1 MTKERRDVAKSEL
14 GMIMGMSSREYHRE
28 YQRKYRRER
37 HDKCIAISRAY
48 RQRKAAERGP
58 ITATCAVCG
67 KTFVK
72 TGHFQVCCSSE
83 CARLRKNEKER
94 MTRVRAP
101 RPRHSAPITAVCPVC
116 GKTFTKSCNHQKY
129 CSKRCKNEV
138 WNPERNLPKMKRT
151 CPICGKEFE
160 TARSDKVFCSKAC
173 YKAARH
179 RERQPVERVCVFCG
193 KAFKSMSRTAKYCST
208 VCSSRFRKG
217 YATLADFE
225 KAQAERKAAHNKQY
239 ERDRNGLT
247 LAQIQEVIAA
257 QDGDPSLLFGR
268 SQSWTKAQRK
278 YAQKRYEE
286 NHGLFSQTWN
296 P

>member
-1 MTKERRDVAKSEL
+1 MTKERRDLAKSEL

-28 YQRKYRRER
+28 YQRKYRREN
-37 HDKCIAISRAY
+37 HDKVIAISRAY

-72 TGHFQVCCSSE
+72 TGHFQVCCSAK

-94 MTRVRAP
+94 MTRVRAQ

-116 GKTFTKSCNHQKY
+116 GKTFTKNCNHQKY

-138 WNPERNLPKMKRT
+138 WNPERNLPKMENT
-151 CPICGKEFE
+151 CPVCGKVFE
-160 TARSDKVFCSKAC
+160 TARKNHVFCSNRC
-173 YKAARH
+173 YKAAH
-179 RERQPVERVCVFCG
+179 YKPVQPHNLVCVFCG
-193 KAFKSMSRTAKYCST
+193 KEFTSMNGTAKYCSKICAGRRRT
-208 VCSSRFRKG
+208 G

-225 KAQAERKAAHNKQY
+225 KARAERKSAHNKQY

-247 LAQIQEVIAA
+247 LAQIQEVINA
-257 QDGDPSLLFGR
+257 QDGDPSLLWKR

>member
-94 MTRVRAP
+94 MTRVRAQ

-116 GKTFTKSCNHQKY
+116 GK
-129 CSKRCKNEV
+129 V
-138 WNPERNLPKMKRT
+138 
-151 CPICGKEFE
+151 FE
-160 TARSDKVFCSKAC
+160 TARKFQTYCSKAC
-173 YKAARH
+173 YKAAQH
-179 RERQPVERVCVFCG
+179 RERQPVDRVCVFCG

-208 VCSSRFRKG
+208 VCSSRFCKG

-247 LAQIQEVIAA
+247 LAQIQEVINA
-257 QDGDPSLLFGR
+257 QDGDPSLLWKR
-268 SQSWTKAQRK
+268 SQSWTNAQRK

>member
-1 MTKERRDVAKSEL
+1 MTAEELRARR
-14 GMIMGMSSREYHRE
+14 RE
-28 YQRKYRRER
+28 YQRRWVAKNQEKVREARRLR
-37 HDKCIAISRAY
+37 WIAE
-48 RQRKAAERGP
+48 KAARGIPSER
-58 ITATCAVCG
+58 TCVVCG
-67 KTFVK
+67 KKFAPRGNYHVS
-72 TGHFQVCCSSE
+72 CSPE
-83 CARLRKNEKER
+83 CARVRKADLMRKARAESPRKEK
-94 MTRVRAP
+94 RV
-101 RPRHSAPITAVCPVC
+101 ITAVCPVC

-138 WNPERNLPKMKRT
+138 WNPKRNLPKMKRT
-151 CPICGKEFE
+151 CQVCGKVFE

-173 YKAARH
+173 YKAAQH
-179 RERQPVERVCVFCG
+179 RERQPVDRVCVFCG
-193 KAFKSMSRTAKYCST
+193 KAFTSMSRTAKYCSRT
-208 VCSSRFRKG
+208 CMYRVQKG

-247 LAQIQEVIAA
+247 LAQIQEVINA
-257 QDGDPSLLFGR
+257 QDGDPSLLWKR
-268 SQSWTKAQRK
+268 SQSWTKAQHK

>member
-1 MTKERRDVAKSEL
+1 MTKERRDLAKSEI

-28 YQRKYRRER
+28 YQRKYRREN

-72 TGHFQVCCSSE
+72 TGHFQVCCSAK

-101 RPRHSAPITAVCPVC
+101 RPRHSAQITAVCPVC
-116 GKTFTKSCNHQKY
+116 GKTFTKNCNHQKY

-160 TARSDKVFCSKAC
+160 TARKNHVFCSNRC
-173 YKAARH
+173 YKAAH
-179 RERQPVERVCVFCG
+179 YKPVQPHNLVCVFCG
-193 KAFKSMSRTAKYCST
+193 KAFTSMNGTAKYCSKLCAGRRRT
-208 VCSSRFRKG
+208 G

-225 KAQAERKAAHNKQY
+225 KSQDERKAAHNKQY

-247 LAQIQEVIAA
+247 LAQIQEVINA
-257 QDGDPSLLFGR
+257 QDGDPSLLWKR

-286 NHGLFSQTWN
+286 NNGLFSQTWN

>member
-28 YQRKYRRER
+28 YQRNYRREN
-37 HDKCIAISRAY
+37 HAKCIAISRAY

-72 TGHFQVCCSSE
+72 TGHFQVCCSAE
-83 CARLRKNEKER
+83 CARMRKNEKER
-94 MTRVRAP
+94 ETRVRAP
-101 RPRHSAPITAVCPVC
+101 RPRHSAPIIAVCPVC
-116 GKTFTKSCNHQKY
+116 GKTFTKNCNHQKY

-151 CPICGKEFE
+151 CPICGKVFE
-160 TARSDKVFCSKAC
+160 TARKNHVFCSNRC
-173 YKAARH
+173 YKAAH
-179 RERQPVERVCVFCG
+179 YKPVQPHNLVCVFCG
-193 KAFKSMSRTAKYCST
+193 KAFTSMKGTAKYCSKLCAGRRRT
-208 VCSSRFRKG
+208 G

-225 KAQAERKAAHNKQY
+225 KAKAERKAAHNKQY

-247 LAQIQEVIAA
+247 LAQIQEVINA
-257 QDGDPSLLFGR
+257 QDGDPSLLWKR

>member
-28 YQRKYRRER
+28 YQRKYRREN
-37 HDKCIAISRAY
+37 HAKCIAISRAY

-116 GKTFTKSCNHQKY
+116 GKTFTKNCNHQKY

-138 WNPERNLPKMKRT
+138 WNPERNLPKMEKT
-151 CPICGKEFE
+151 CPVCGKVFE
-160 TARSDKVFCSKAC
+160 TARKFQTYCSKAC
-173 YKAARH
+173 YKAAH
-179 RERQPVERVCVFCG
+179 YKPVKPHDLVCVFCG
-193 KAFKSMSRTAKYCST
+193 KQFTSMKGTAKYCSKLCAGRRRT
-208 VCSSRFRKG
+208 G

-225 KAQAERKAAHNKQY
+225 KAQAERKAAHNKQF
-239 ERDRNGLT
+239 ERDRNWLT
-247 LAQIQEVIAA
+247 LAQIQEVINA

-278 YAQKRYEE
+278 YAKKRYEE

>member
-37 HDKCIAISRAY
+37 HDKCIAIGRAY

-72 TGHFQVCCSSE
+72 TGHFQVCCSAE

-94 MTRVRAP
+94 ATRVRAP

-116 GKTFTKSCNHQKY
+116 GKTFTKNCNHQKY

-138 WNPERNLPKMKRT
+138 WNPERNLPKMERT

-160 TARSDKVFCSKAC
+160 TARKNHVFCSNRC
-173 YKAARH
+173 YKAAH
-179 RERQPVERVCVFCG
+179 YKPVQPHNLVCVFCG
-193 KAFKSMSRTAKYCST
+193 KAFTSMNGTAKYCSKLCAGRRRT
-208 VCSSRFRKG
+208 G

-225 KAQAERKAAHNKQY
+225 KAQAERKAAHNKQF

-247 LAQIQEVIAA
+247 LAQIQEVINA
-257 QDGDPSLLFGR
+257 QDGDPSLFWKR

-286 NHGLFSQTWN
+286 NHGLFSSTWN

>member
-72 TGHFQVCCSSE
+72 TGHFQVCCSAK

-94 MTRVRAP
+94 TTRVRAP

-116 GKTFTKSCNHQKY
+116 GKTFDKNCNHQKY

-160 TARSDKVFCSKAC
+160 TARKNHVFCSNRC
-173 YKAARH
+173 YKAAH
-179 RERQPVERVCVFCG
+179 YKPVQPHNLVCVFCG
-193 KAFKSMSRTAKYCST
+193 KAFTSMNGTAKYCSKLCAGRRRT
-208 VCSSRFRKG
+208 GC
-217 YATLADFE
+217 ATLADFE

-247 LAQIQEVIAA
+247 LAQIQEVIDA